1 MKQSNN
7 GKWSRVELSPEW
19 NLELES
25 GGEFFENGFPIRVGD
40 LHGFLELGTLKRK
53 PSTLQ
58 GTYGTVPFH
67 RQHFVR
73 ERESIN
79 LIHLQSDWR
88 LSSFS
93 EIISWVHGIARC
105 WRDDFLLSAGQ
116 LNLQYMSGKVSSPMN
131 FFVGSSAFCFFTLL
145 VSALLVLL
153 LGIFSGKQD
162 ALGPNPCKMTYSSVS
177 KKIVTVKSKNRV
189 SGSRLY
195 QYNSNSLQ
203 SLNAQPVLFIPGHK
217 GE

>member
-1 MKQSNN
+1 
-7 GKWSRVELSPEW
+7 
-19 NLELES
+19 
-25 GGEFFENGFPIRVGD
+25 
-40 LHGFLELGTLKRK
+40 
-53 PSTLQ
+53 
-58 GTYGTVPFH
+58 
-67 RQHFVR
+67 
-73 ERESIN
+73 
-79 LIHLQSDWR
+79 
-88 LSSFS
+88 
-93 EIISWVHGIARC
+93 
-105 WRDDFLLSAGQ
+105 
-116 LNLQYMSGKVSSPMN
+116 MN